1 MKMLILI
8 FGLVAG
14 SFLCSA
20 QTGEKNFID
29 QNYVEVTGT
38 VEKEIVPDEIYLRIV
53 ISEKDK
59 GKKTVE
65 QQEKEMVRILEN
77 LGIDVR
83 KDLSIADVSSNF
95 KSYFLKRTAIQT
107 SKNYQ
112 LLLHGTQKLGNL
124 LVALEGAG
132 ISNIS
137 VDRVDHSRLEELR
150 RECKVEAVKMA
161 KEKAQAYAEALGQQ
175 IGRALYINEYNT
187 GYTGRSV
194 MYSNMKVRGLAG
206 VMEEADEAMPEIDF
220 EKIPLKASILV
231 RFELK

>member
-1 MKMLILI
+1 MKMLS
-8 FGLVAG
+8 V
-14 SFLCSA
+14 LCCLTLWCCMCMA

-38 VEKEIVPDEIYLRIV
+38 VEKEIVPDEIYLKIV

-65 QQEKEMVRILEN
+65 QQEKAMVRILEN

-112 LLLHGTQKLGNL
+112 LLLHGTQKQGNL

-137 VDRVDHSRLEELR
+137 IDRVDHSRLEELR
-150 RECKVEAVKMA
+150 REVKVEAVKA
-161 KEKAQAYAEALGQQ
+161 AREKARAYAEALGQQ
-175 IGRALYINEYNT
+175 IGKALYINEYNE
-187 GYTGRSV
+187 GFGGRPA
-194 MYSNMKVRGLAG
+194 MYSNVRVRGMG
-206 VMEEADEAMPEIDF
+206 MMADKAESMPEIDF